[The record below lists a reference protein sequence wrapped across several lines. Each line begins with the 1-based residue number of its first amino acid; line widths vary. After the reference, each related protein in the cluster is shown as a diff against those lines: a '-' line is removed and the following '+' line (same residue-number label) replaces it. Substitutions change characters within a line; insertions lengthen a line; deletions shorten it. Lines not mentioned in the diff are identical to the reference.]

1 MFFHKIKV
9 GNNMYKFSF
18 IIPVYNAEK
27 SIKKCV
33 KSIQNQTYDNIEIV
47 CVNDGSSDKSLTILS
62 ELQKQDNR
70 IKIVNQKNSGA
81 FQARKAGILASTGD
95 YIMFADSDD
104 LFCSNR
110 SCEIIADTLSG
121 KDVQLVQ
128 FSIKKRNNIFVQNLQ
143 LGVLGIITLRDI
155 KEKYYKDYLS
165 SKSDNVITTSLCNKA
180 FDGRI
185 LRETIESFDTSL
197 VLGEDLL
204 LILHFLNNTDFKN
217 LININD
223 VLYQYN
229 VGIGYSSKLDG
240 TVLKQY
246 SKLKKYQLF
255 LCEQWNLCEDAIYYC
270 NLESIYFLMVSV
282 KKMISDKCDKN
293 MVIDFIEESSGYE
306 CILLAKRKMRE
317 ISPKYMFDELLFL
330 ISDYSPT
337 EYYDYCL
344 NHMPNSTIK
353 SRIKKSIKKVILK

>member
-1 MFFHKIKV
+1 
-9 GNNMYKFSF
+9 MYKFSF

-33 KSIQNQTYDNIEIV
+33 RSIQNQTYDNIEIV

-104 LFCSNR
+104 LFCNNG
-110 SCEIIADTLSG
+110 SCEIIANTLSNN
-121 KDVQLVQ
+121 DVQLVQ
-128 FSIKKRNNIFVQNLQ
+128 FSIKKKNRFLIRNRQ
-143 LGVLGIITLRDI
+143 LDVLGLISLSDI
-155 KEKYYKDYLS
+155 KKKYYKDYLS
-165 SKSDNVITTSLCNKA
+165 SESDNVITPSLWNKA
-180 FDGRI
+180 FDGKV
-185 LRETIESFDTSL
+185 LRETIKSFDTSL
-197 VLGEDLL
+197 ILGEDLL
-204 LILHFLNNTDFKN
+204 LILHFLNNANFKN

-229 VGIGYSSKLDG
+229 ASIGYSSKLDG

-246 SKLKKYQLF
+246 SELKKYQLF

-306 CILLAKRKMRE
+306 CILLAKKKMRE
-317 ISPKYMFDELLFL
+317 ISPKYMFEELLFL

-337 EYYDYCL
+337 EYYNYCL
-344 NHMPNSTIK
+344 NHMPNPTIK
-353 SRIKKSIKKVILK
+353 NRIKKSIKKVLSN